1 MANDEE
7 WIQDVKRWYRTG
19 SALMGSEPG
28 DSGDDDVAIGYE
40 AAHPPLQARHWPDT
54 ASTTDR

>member
-7 WIQDVKRWYRTG
+7 WIQDVKRWYRAG
-19 SALMGSEPG
+19 STLMSSEPG
-28 DSGDDDVAIGYE
+28 DSGDDEVAIGYE
-40 AAHPPLQARHWPDT
+40 AAHPALQARYWPDP